1 FAIIPV
7 TVNYAWRR
15 ELGAAFRT
23 KRPLGISR
31 GLIAVVSMFLNF
43 AALARLPLADATAF
57 SFAAPFITVVLATVI
72 LKERVRVYRWSAV
85 LVGFFGVLVM
95 LWPYLH
101 VDALVAVGASAST
114 VGTAC
119 AVTAAFTNAG
129 ATIQTRRLAD
139 SETTVSIVFYFSL
152 ICALAGLISLP
163 FSWHA
168 PSSIELAALT
178 SIGVI
183 RGSSHIFLTESYRYA
198 LGSVAAPFDYVALLW
213 AHFFGY
219 VLFGEIPVLLRG
231 RRHRGGF
238 WPVRNL
244 AQAPTRP

>member
-1 FAIIPV
+1 MKFRLAISIKFISVMLFAMMSVLIRYVIVTVPLGQAVFFRSAFAIIPV
-7 TVNYAWRR
+7 TVIYAWRR

-95 LWPYLH
+95 LWPYL
-101 VDALVAVGASAST
+101 
-114 VGTAC
+114 
-119 AVTAAFTNAG
+119 
-129 ATIQTRRLAD
+129 
-139 SETTVSIVFYFSL
+139 
-152 ICALAGLISLP
+152 
-163 FSWHA
+163 
-168 PSSIELAALT
+168 ALT

-198 LGSVAAPFDYVALLW
+198 LASVAAPFDYVALLW